1 MKSDIGWFEE
11 MIIRN
16 IGGEIS
22 RADKLRIKTSI
33 REAINNGM
41 RSGQYSNEDSACV
54 DLSGTVKTIVKNL
67 GYEIDT
73 SRDDYAVNN
82 LADNERIEGR
92 YKSAGLIKQTL
103 LSKRFG
109 RHTERDGD

>member
-11 MIIRN
+11 MIIRK

-22 RADKLRIKTSI
+22 RADKLKIKTSI

-41 RSGQYSNEDSACV
+41 QSGQYSDEDSACV
-54 DLSGTVKTIVKNL
+54 DLSGTIHIIVKDL

-73 SRDDYAVNN
+73 SSNDYAVNN
-82 LADNERIEGR
+82 IANAEKAEGR
-92 YKSAGLIKQTL
+92 FRSANLIKRAL

-109 RHTERDGD
+109 RYTERDGD